1 MCIRDSSYT
10 VAVLGAGNIGSAVIA
25 RLLELENEIVDINLK
40 KVLVSDISKD
50 RDVDK
55 KLLTDNFSDIL
66 DDQSIDLVIEVLG
79 GVDPGKEYIKSL
91 LEGGKAV
98 ITANKDIIA
107 DCGSELVQL
116 AQENNTCLYFEAA
129 VAAGI
134 PVLKPLIESLRG
146 ESLKR
151 VTGIINGT
159 SNYILSSME
168 EGSSYTDALNTAQ
181 DLGYAEP
188 DPTNDVEGV
197 DAKFKAMILSMICF
211 GANPTPENL
220 YTEGISTI
228 TKEDFDWANRLN
240 KTIKLVAVIDNENE
254 GFNARVHPV
263 LIDTKHPLAA
273 IRGSLNAVVVEG
285 ENINQLVFS
294 GPGAGAAPTASAIIG
309 DVLSACHQLSSDQS
323 NWYPLRSQK
332 FENKEFKNVSSS
344 WFVRLSVKDEPG
356 VLASIAGTF
365 GENNVSI
372 ESVIQEGRGDQ
383 AELVLVTHEAPEED
397 LQNSINQ
404 ISSLDSVASVT
415 STLRVYS

>member
-1 MCIRDSSYT
+1 MQNNSYT
-10 VAVLGAGNIGSAVIA
+10 VAVLGAGNIGSAVIT

-40 KVLVSDISKD
+40 KVLVSDVSKD
-50 RDVDK
+50 RKIDK
-55 KLLTDNFSDIL
+55 KLLTDNFSDIS

-79 GVDPGKEYIKSL
+79 GIDPGKEYIKSL

-168 EGSSYTDALNTAQ
+168 EGSSYSDALNTAQ

-197 DAKFKAMILSMICF
+197 DAKYKAMILSMICF

-263 LIDTKHPLAA
+263 LIDKKHPLAA

-294 GPGAGAAPTASAIIG
+294 GPGAGASPTASAIIG

-332 FENKEFKNVSSS
+332 YENKEFKNVSSS

>member
-1 MCIRDSSYT
+1 MQNNSYT

-55 KLLTDNFSDIL
+55 KLLTDNFSDIS

-107 DCGSELVQL
+107 DGGSELVQL

-197 DAKFKAMILSMICF
+197 DAKYKAMILSMICF